1 MSQVLCNFP
10 VCPNSPPQCIIQ
22 AFQLSGY
29 WQLLNSQQQQ
39 SAQSNPSG
47 WLSGHPY
54 LYDAYPA
61 YFTSDCSKAGA
72 YQSNTVSPPTWT
84 PLTETPNPSTIT
96 NLSDVQLTGWQGCVD
111 TATGPVCTPGV
122 QNQVT
127 TSTGSQTVTQNTS
140 NQNPVIAGAK
150 DLYGAF
156 YSFGGF
162 LEHFFG
168 QSLPNFFKG
177 GAEAFATAVTA
188 LGEHPIGGL
197 LLIGIIILFFILAFF
212 I

>member
-1 MSQVLCNFP
+1 M
-10 VCPNSPPQCIIQ
+10 CIR
-22 AFQLSGY
+22 
-29 WQLLNSQQQQ
+29 
-39 SAQSNPSG
+39 
-47 WLSGHPY
+47 
-54 LYDAYPA
+54 DR
-61 YFTSDCSKAGA
+61 
-72 YQSNTVSPPTWT
+72 
-84 PLTETPNPSTIT
+84 
-96 NLSDVQLTGWQGCVD
+96 
-111 TATGPVCTPGV
+111 CTPGV

-127 TSTGSQTVTQNTS
+127 TSTGNQTVTQNTS
-140 NQNPVIAGAK
+140 DQNPVIAGAK

-168 QSLPNFFKG
+168 QSLPNFLKG

-188 LGEHPIGGL
+188 LGEYPIGGL

>member
-10 VCPNSPPQCIIQ
+10 VCPSSPPQCIIQ

-39 SAQSNPSG
+39 AAQSNPGS
-47 WLSGHPY
+47 WLAGHPY
-54 LYDAYPA
+54 LYSTYPA
-61 YFTSDCSKAGA
+61 YFTSDCSKAGT
-72 YQSNTVSPPTWT
+72 YQSNAVTSVTWT
-84 PLTETPNPSTIT
+84 PLTETGNPSTIT

-122 QNQVT
+122 QNQIT

-140 NQNPVIAGAK
+140 DQNPIIAGAK

-168 QSLPNFFKG
+168 QSLPNLFKG

-188 LGEHPIGGL
+188 LGEHPLGGL